1 MIHSMPPEYTRK
13 PIPWCDAFSQ
23 QPKSELK
30 TLIGN
35 TSVLRPIFKTASF
48 REGVEKLED
57 LKPGMVLE
65 GVVTNVAAFGAF
77 VRCGGPPGRVGAHL
91 RDGQCLRQRPAHN
104 CEARRCRPCQGVGSR
119 PKTPPD
125 LADAA
130 ARCTTAPAGIAPT
143 GAKKTPPARR
153 DTFGAPAIPRPP
165 AATRWPRRFGER
177 GWRVR
182 SQADNSGGLPSS
194 QLKWPP
200 ACDSLINRITS
211 LMVRFNSLLGRNKF
225 PVPLRRELPHK
236 LLQ

>member
-1 MIHSMPPEYTRK
+1 MACS
-13 PIPWCDAFSQ
+13 FSDSLDPSRLAGRLSSQ
-23 QPKSELK
+23 ARYS
-30 TLIGN
+30 
-35 TSVLRPIFKTASF
+35 SSRPAFKTANF

-130 ARCTTAPAGIAPT
+130 AR
-143 GAKKTPPARR
+143 
-153 DTFGAPAIPRPP
+153 
-165 AATRWPRRFGER
+165 
-177 GWRVR
+177 
-182 SQADNSGGLPSS
+182 
-194 QLKWPP
+194 
-200 ACDSLINRITS
+200 
-211 LMVRFNSLLGRNKF
+211 
-225 PVPLRRELPHK
+225 
-236 LLQ
+236 

>member
-1 MIHSMPPEYTRK
+1 MSPRSAPSS
-13 PIPWCDAFSQ
+13 D
-23 QPKSELK
+23 
-30 TLIGN
+30 
-35 TSVLRPIFKTASF
+35 V
-48 REGVEKLED
+48 GVHQDGLVHISAMANAYVKD
-57 LKPGMVLE
+57 PRTIAKPGDVVRVKVLE
-65 GVVTNVAAFGAF
+65 VDPKRRRISLT
-77 VRCGGPPGRVGAHL
+77 L
-91 RDGQCLRQRPAHN
+91 RLDEASQARP
-104 CEARRCRPCQGVGSR
+104 
-119 PKTPPD
+119 
-125 LADAA
+125 
-130 ARCTTAPAGIAPT
+130 TTAPAGIAPT